1 MFHASAI
8 DWFRR
13 SDSLCPMVRFRVTV
27 HQPVGASL
35 VTCILVVSA
44 LFAPLLVHGQTVQGQ
59 FDDHADLAILQG
71 SVRDSHGHPVA
82 AVTVYLQAK
91 AGTQTLTARTDAE
104 GAYRFP
110 GLREGVYLLRAEMAG
125 YRDTT
130 FGPCVLGQRETKKID
145 LTLESQKASGSSSDK
160 PEFFDEPEFTV
171 AGVTEAMNPGGHG
184 SDAILQTT
192 ETLAKETASLPV
204 TEPNRKAASSRTASV
219 SSSSSAAA
227 EESLRK
233 QAEREAGNFDVN
245 HRLGK
250 LLLDDG
256 KGAEAIPYLEQASRA
271 NPGDYENAFELA
283 LAYARDGQY
292 ERASEQTRTMLAA
305 QDKAGKELDRQEQ
318 AELHH
323 LLGDVEE
330 KLGHSLEAVR
340 EYQHAAELNPSE
352 ANVFDWGT
360 ELLIHRAFQP
370 AIEVFTEGNH
380 LFPHSAR
387 TLTGLGVS
395 WYARGS
401 YDQAVQ
407 CLCQA
412 SDLNPN
418 DPNPYLFLGKMQSV
432 ETTQSTCMME
442 KLGRFVSLQP
452 ENAQAN
458 YYYALGLSRRNDADD
473 LAHAESLLEKA
484 VRLDPKLAAAY
495 LQLGILYSQRSDA
508 SKAISAYREAI
519 EANPGLVP
527 AHYRLAQAYIRNG
540 EKSKAQAELQI
551 YDQLSKKT
559 AEEADRERRE
569 IQQFVYTLRE
579 PASASQP
586 H

>member
-1 MFHASAI
+1 
-8 DWFRR
+8 
-13 SDSLCPMVRFRVTV
+13 MVCFRVTV
-27 HQPVGASL
+27 HQPGYFGAGVVSC
-35 VTCILVVSA
+35 VLVVSV
-44 LFAPLLVHGQTVQGQ
+44 LLGPFLVHGQSVQEQ
-59 FDDHADLAILQG
+59 FDDHAGAAILQG
-71 SVRDSHGHPVA
+71 WVRDAHGHPVA
-82 AVTVYLQAK
+82 AVTVHLQAK
-91 AGTQTLTARTDAE
+91 AGAETLTARTDSE
-104 GAYRFP
+104 GVYRFS
-110 GLREGVYLLRAEMAG
+110 GLREGIYTLRAEMTG
-125 YRDTT
+125 YHDAT
-130 FGPCVLGQRETKKID
+130 FGPCVLGQKETKTID
-145 LTLESQKASGSSSDK
+145 LTLESQKAASSEK

-184 SDAILQTT
+184 SDASTP
-192 ETLAKETASLPV
+192 EALAKETASLPV
-204 TEPNRKAASSRTASV
+204 SESKMESASSRTASV
-219 SSSSSAAA
+219 SSVSSAAV
-227 EESLRK
+227 EDSLRK
-233 QAEREAGNFDVN
+233 EAEREPENFDVN

-271 NPGDYENAFELA
+271 NPGDYENAYELA

-305 QDKAGKELDRQEQ
+305 QDTAVKELDRQEQ

-330 KLGHSLEAVR
+330 KLGNSLETVR

-352 ANVFDWGT
+352 ANLFDWGT

-370 AIEVFTEGNH
+370 ATEVFSEGNR
-380 LFPHSAR
+380 LFPRSAR
-387 TLTGLGVS
+387 MLAGLGVS

-401 YDQAVQ
+401 DDQAVER
-407 CLCQA
+407 LCQA
-412 SDLNPN
+412 SDLNPD

-432 ETTQSTCMME
+432 ETAQSTCMME

-495 LQLGILYSQRSDA
+495 LQLGVLYSQRGDS
-508 SKAISAYREAI
+508 SKAVPAYLEAI
-519 EANPGLVP
+519 AANPGLVA
-527 AHYRLAQAYIRNG
+527 AHYRLAQAYSQNG

-559 AEEADRERRE
+559 AEEADRQRRE

>member
-1 MFHASAI
+1 MSCLLA
-8 DWFRR
+8 
-13 SDSLCPMVRFRVTV
+13 
-27 HQPVGASL
+27 
-35 VTCILVVSA
+35 VSV
-44 LFAPLLVHGQTVQGQ
+44 LLGPFLVHGQSVQGP

-71 SVRDSHGHPVA
+71 SVRDSQRRPVA

-91 AGTQTLTARTDAE
+91 AGTQTLTARTDSE
-104 GAYRFP
+104 GAYRFS
-110 GLREGVYLLRAEMAG
+110 GLREGVYTLRAEMAG

-145 LTLESQKASGSSSDK
+145 LTLEAQKNSGSSSDK

-184 SDAILQTT
+184 SDTSTT
-192 ETLAKETASLPV
+192 EALAKETASLPV
-204 TEPNRKAASSRTASV
+204 AESNTGAASSRTASV
-219 SSSSSAAA
+219 SSSSSAEV
-227 EESLRK
+227 EESLRRE
-233 QAEREAGNFDVN
+233 AEREPGNFDVN

-256 KGAEAIPYLEQASRA
+256 KGAESIPYLEQASRV
-271 NPGDYENAFELA
+271 NPGNYENAYELA

-292 ERASEQTRTMLAA
+292 ERAGTQTRSMLAA
-305 QDKAGKELDRQEQ
+305 QHTAGKELDRQEQ
-318 AELHH
+318 ADLHH

-330 KLGHSLEAVR
+330 KLGNSLEAVR
-340 EYQHAAELNPSE
+340 EYQQAAELNPSE
-352 ANVFDWGT
+352 ANLFDWGT
-360 ELLIHRAFQP
+360 ELLIHRAFEP
-370 AIEVFTEGNH
+370 AIEVFTEGNR
-380 LFPHSAR
+380 LFPRSAR
-387 TLTGLGVS
+387 MLAGLGVS
-395 WYARGS
+395 WSARGS
-401 YDQAVQ
+401 DDLAVER
-407 CLCQA
+407 LCQA
-412 SDLNPN
+412 SDLNPD

-442 KLGRFVSLQP
+442 KLGRFVRLQP

-495 LQLGILYSQRSDA
+495 LQLGVLYSQRDDS
-508 SKAISAYREAI
+508 SKAVSAYLEAI
-519 EANPGLVP
+519 AANPGLVA
-527 AHYRLAQAYIRNG
+527 AHYRLAQAYSQNG

-551 YDQLSKKT
+551 YNQLSKKT
-559 AEEADRERRE
+559 AEEADRQRRE

-579 PASASQP
+579 PAPVTQP